1 MYTAFITPIRITFYE
16 EDNSFAWVF
25 VDYLIDSLFV
35 IDIIIT
41 LNSAFYRSGNEFIS
55 SRKVVILNYLKTWF
69 VLDILALFPFELVLP
84 SDSTTSNY
92 NYFKLS
98 RIPRTYRLI
107 RMARIFY
114 MVRSFQ
120 HNKFLDKF

>member
-16 EDNSFAWVF
+16 EDNSFAWIF
-25 VDYLIDSLFV
+25 VDYLIDSLFI

-41 LNSAFYRSGNEFIS
+41 LNSAFYRSENEFIS
-55 SRKVVILNYLKTWF
+55 SRKAVILNYLKTWF

-84 SDSTTSNY
+84 RDSTTSNY